1 STYNF
6 LEAKLKVIKIQK
18 MLYDAIV
25 LTPWPDKLK
34 NQLLKNIT
42 RNINREVD
50 KLISDIEKEKSVTRN
65 ILEPAKSIFIGNL
78 REMRMQ

>member
-42 RNINREVD
+42 RNINR
-50 KLISDIEKEKSVTRN
+50 DIDDLVEKIQKEKAVAKN
-65 ILEPAKSIFIGNL
+65 ILEPAKGVLVGNL
-78 REMRMQ
+78 GEMRM